1 MKKSRRDKKKDNY
14 RIFRVEESMKCHGLP
29 KKITM
34 VRITA
39 EDDNDAY
46 LQLKDYVKYAN
57 KEFKYYVEE
66 WQPTVVIRNGKKT
79 EYDDYCDMMEKERAS
94 RSFIKKAYDA
104 VDSFF
109 YKMFI
114 SIPADFFY
122 KVKET
127 LYLLKHKQQ
136 LHASWC
142 IDDVML
148 DTLLFN
154 IPILKKNKHCLSWK
168 MLEKALLEKHP
179 SFTKQDVDKYFATHY
194 NGYGDDIERRAV
206 ELEKE
211 MFDKLIDDI
220 KAYRYYAGQYTY
232 IDKNDKDLVETDKK
246 LRHTLPLVKGSY
258 DRYEYK
264 KIREMTDKCWNKVWE
279 TVRTYGQEFN
289 D

>member
-14 RIFRVEESMKCHGLP
+14 RIFRVEESVKCHSLP
-29 KKITM
+29 KKVTM
-34 VRITA
+34 MRITA

-109 YKMFI
+109 YRTFI
-114 SIPADFFY
+114 SIPADLFY

-127 LYLLKHKQQ
+127 LYLLKYKQQ

-211 MFDKLIDDI
+211 MFDKLVDDVR
-220 KAYRYYAGQYTY
+220 AYRYYAG
-232 IDKNDKDLVETDKK
+232 
-246 LRHTLPLVKGSY
+246 
-258 DRYEYK
+258 
-264 KIREMTDKCWNKVWE
+264 
-279 TVRTYGQEFN
+279 
-289 D
+289 